1 MDNKLNRYF
10 QRGNVDCQQPYEKV
24 PNIANQENENKSTM
38 RYHFTIKMD
47 IIEKN
52 TNNKRQQEHGEKRTV
67 AHCLQECKLVQP

>member
-1 MDNKLNRYF
+1 MDNKLSRYF
-10 QRGNVDCQQPYEKV
+10 QRRNVDCQQPYEKM

-52 TNNKRQQEHGEKRTV
+52 TNNKR
-67 AHCLQECKLVQP
+67 